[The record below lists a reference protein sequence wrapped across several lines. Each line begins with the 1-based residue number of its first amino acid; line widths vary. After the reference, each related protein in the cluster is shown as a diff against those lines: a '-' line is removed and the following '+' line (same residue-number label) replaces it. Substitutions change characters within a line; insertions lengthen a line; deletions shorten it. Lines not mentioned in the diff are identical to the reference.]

1 MFPVGHVLDET
12 YRIERLIGRGGMA
25 CVYAVSHIRL
35 PRRFALKVITS
46 SIAQGSE
53 YVMRFRREA
62 EILAELEHPNLVTVN
77 DWNVTPSGQP
87 YLVMELLSGED
98 LAQCLC
104 RTGAL
109 PTKIALSI
117 FAQVAEALQV
127 AHVRGIVHRDLKPA
141 NIFLCKN
148 GVIPYFA
155 KVLDF
160 GIAKSAQHAGG
171 PVTENLVLMGTP
183 AYMAPEQAEGNV
195 AVIDARTDQFALALV
210 LYEML
215 TGRPAFYRRGESSML
230 TIYRVISEDPEPLAD
245 ERMNRVLMR
254 ALRKE
259 AAERYPSV
267 AEFVNA
273 VLDCSPEPLELPER
287 TDPVAAS
294 RAASQSGDCDAA
306 AAADPSTMTPKRP
319 SAPSIPKAVLSNIT
333 QPGAEILPRKR
344 QRRTLFQGLVLGCGT
359 LLILG
364 LALLELLSRR
374 VPVRTATGGVER
386 SAESVVDAGMD
397 AGVDMPQLSLDTPE
411 TVVMESTHEDPPES
425 VTPPVKTPPE
435 TKPPRKS
442 PRNTEEKQK
451 SSRSAAPVHFQPV
464 LVGVDVKKPVGR
476 FIYNCVA
483 DTQWTSPR
491 NMRGLLIQLRRTER
505 LKVVSYLPENR
516 SFQLE
521 ECLSGLTGPDVPK
534 SVDIHFEAK

>member
-25 CVYAVSHIRL
+25 CVYAVSHVRL
-35 PRRFALKVITS
+35 PRRFALKVITA

-87 YLVMELLSGED
+87 YLVMELPSGED
-98 LAQCLC
+98 LAQCLY

-127 AHVRGIVHRDLKPA
+127 AHARGIVHRDLKPA

-215 TGRPAFYRRGESSML
+215 SGRPAFYRRGESSML

-267 AEFVNA
+267 AAFVNA

-287 TDPVAAS
+287 TSPVAAS
-294 RAASQSGDCDAA
+294 PEVSQSAECDAA
-306 AAADPSTMTPKRP
+306 AAADPSTTTPKRP

-344 QRRTLFQGLVLGCGT
+344 QRRTLFQGLVLCCGT

-364 LALLELLSRR
+364 VALLELLSRR
-374 VPVRTATGGVER
+374 TLVRAATDVVER
-386 SAESVVDAGMD
+386 REEGTVD
-397 AGVDMPQLSLDTPE
+397 AGVDAPQPPVDPSE
-411 TVVMESTHEDPPES
+411 SVVMESTHGEPPES
-425 VTPPVKTPPE
+425 VAQLVKSQPE

-442 PRNTEEKQK
+442 ARGGEEKQK
-451 SSRSAAPVHFQPV
+451 LSRSAAPVHFLPV
-464 LVGVDVKKPVGR
+464 LSGVDVKKPVGR
-476 FIYNCVA
+476 FIYSCVA